1 METHSAMA
9 NLAKILRDETAR
21 IARKE
26 VRAET
31 GSTRKASTQYRR
43 DIAELKRKLAAVEKE
58 VRFLRKQEDKRAA
71 SKPSLTLA
79 ASARFSPRWVKANRE
94 KLGLSA
100 ADYGELV
107 GVHAMTI
114 YNWEH
119 GRSKPQ
125 KEQLASLVAVRKLSR
140 REAMRRLDLD

>member
-1 METHSAMA
+1 MA
-9 NLAKILRDETAR
+9 NLAKILKDETAR

-31 GSTRKASTQYRR
+31 GSTRKASAQYRR
-43 DIAELKRKLAAVEKE
+43 DIAELKRKLGALEKE
-58 VRFLRKQEDKRAA
+58 VKFLRKQENKRAA
-71 SKPSLTLA
+71 SKPSLQLA
-79 ASARFSPRWVKANRE
+79 DSARFSPRWVKANRE

-100 ADYGELV
+100 ADYGALV

-119 GRSKPQ
+119 GKSKPR
-125 KEQLASLVAVRKLSR
+125 KEQLASLVAVRKLGQ
-140 REAMRRLDLD
+140 REAIRRLESL